1 MKPRHAA
8 ALALCSRIL
17 AAILAA
23 IPMAVLSHRED
34 LRTADAIL
42 SHPQWAT
49 HHAQTL
55 QSIPLS
61 SQVLV
66 WSLFGVQYIVAVELL
81 GWGIRKVATNASAR
95 LRTPA
100 PRT

>member
-1 MKPRHAA
+1 MNLRHAS
-8 ALALCSRIL
+8 ALAFCSRIL

-23 IPMAVLSHRED
+23 IPMAVLSHRAD

-66 WSLFGVQYIVAVELL
+66 WSLFGVQYIVVVEVLS
-81 GWGIRKVATNASAR
+81 WCIRKVAIHATAEFRSDS
-95 LRTPA
+95 LPS
-100 PRT
+100 